1 MITAVSDRLDITI
14 EEAKAYFRVDSDVED
29 EVIVGCVDAAK
40 AEADAYLQ
48 NPFVD
53 SEGNILPIPASVKM
67 WVLKRAHHH
76 FVQRVGG
83 VTGESIAGIGSVS
96 YREDAFAELRPY
108 RKKVVWFV

>member
-14 EEAKAYFRVDSDVED
+14 EEAKTYFRVDTDPED
-29 EVIVGCVDAAK
+29 EVIVGCLAAAK

-53 SEGNILPIPASVKM
+53 SEGNVLPIPASVKM

-108 RKKVVWFV
+108 RKKVVRFV

>member
-1 MITAVSDRLDITI
+1 MSTAVTDRLEISL
-14 EEAKAYFRVDSDVED
+14 EEAKAYLRVDTDLED
-29 EVIVGCVDAAK
+29 EVIVDCVDAAK

-76 FVQRVGG
+76 YTQRVGG
-83 VTGESIAGIGSVS
+83 VSSESVSGIGSVA
-96 YREDAFAELRPY
+96 YGDAFAELKPY
-108 RKKVVWFV
+108 RKKVVRFV

>member
-1 MITAVSDRLDITI
+1 MGAVTERLDISL

-29 EVIVGCVDAAK
+29 EVIADCVDAAK
-40 AEADAYLQ
+40 SEADAYLQ
-48 NPFVD
+48 NPFMD
-53 SEGNILPIPASVKM
+53 ANGEALPIPSALKM

-108 RKKVVWFV
+108 RKKVVQFV